1 MWAHRDMKIQIP
13 HCLGLTHFSD
23 AVPKIGVDPMNCA
36 KMKSGSRFL
45 YVTRS
50 KGRQWESKGTA

>member
-50 KGRQWESKGTA
+50 KGRQ

>member
-1 MWAHRDMKIQIP
+1 
-13 HCLGLTHFSD
+13 
-23 AVPKIGVDPMNCA
+23 MNCA

-50 KGRQWESKGTA
+50 AGPQWESKEIIALKMLIDSTLYITLEKNEGNLTL